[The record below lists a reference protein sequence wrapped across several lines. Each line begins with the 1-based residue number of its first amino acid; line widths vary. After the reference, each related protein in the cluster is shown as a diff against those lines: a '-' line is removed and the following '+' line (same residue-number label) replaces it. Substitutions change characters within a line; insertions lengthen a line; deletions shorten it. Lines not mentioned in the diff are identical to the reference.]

1 MKPNRTASLVR
12 NSVLSLGATTLFY
25 GCWSTAVA
33 QTQSRAQEETT
44 PAQNTNT
51 TADTVLEEIVVTA
64 QRRSEDL
71 QNVPIAIT
79 ALSGDTLTKAG
90 VESVGDLAQLTP
102 SLQFGQRFGNVFIA
116 VRGIGQAG
124 QDIGSQSGVTVSQD
138 GVPLLNH
145 FMMDGTFLDVARVE
159 VLRGPQG
166 TFEGRNAT
174 GGAINVY
181 SNQPTETFTGSI
193 AATAGNYDL
202 LGVRGFL
209 SGPLG
214 SDRLLARVA
223 FQRNDS
229 EGWMKNDFLHTRRN
243 DTDLGQVRASLLG
256 KVTDDLTVRAI
267 FEATKDRGNPTFA
280 TVLGRA
286 RPDKPTIVEVLGL
299 PRNDLENR
307 VVYMNHTDQR
317 DSEDKKAILIA
328 NWDVNA
334 SFAIAATTGYITHDL
349 VLTDSDNDGT
359 SGDFSDFPLVAIN
372 VKQFTQDLTATANLT
387 DRTDLVAG
395 AFYMHGDS
403 REPLILSVPPTL
415 IRGFNYYPVETLD
428 SYAVYGQL
436 RHQLTNSLRLTIGG
450 RYTLDDKDFT
460 MNGTIIGASFLKT
473 AGDSWGAFTPRFV
486 IDYVPNDNTLL
497 YVSASRGFKSGGFN
511 TFGDVSLPV
520 NLFNPE
526 FVWNYEAGLKASF
539 FDRALRLG
547 VTGFYSDYTNL
558 QQTLFRINPQ
568 TGVRY
573 PRVENAASAGI
584 KGVEL
589 DVEAIPLRGLR
600 LRASGTWLD
609 AKFGHFT
616 SIDPI
621 YPERGEQELTGNRLP
636 QAPDWQFAVSGEYS
650 VPISNTLAITARAD
664 YKWQSEIY
672 FDLFNNP
679 LNTQDTYGL
688 LNASLSIGTFD
699 ERWSLT
705 AFARNAF
712 DKRYVSQSLTAASD
726 TVPARVGQLGTPREY
741 GLTLSHRF

>member
-1 MKPNRTASLVR
+1 MKTNRRTRLLR
-12 NSVLSLGATTLFY
+12 NSVLSLGATTMFY
-25 GCWSTAVA
+25 GCWSTAEA
-33 QTQSRAQEETT
+33 QAQSRAQEDTT
-44 PAQNTNT
+44 PAQSANSANT
-51 TADTVLEEIVVTA
+51 TLEEVVVTA
-64 QRRSEDL
+64 QRRSEGL

-79 ALSGDTLTKAG
+79 AISGDTLQKAG
-90 VESVGDLAQLTP
+90 VESVGALVQLTP

-181 SNQPTETFTGSI
+181 SNQPTETFAGAL
-193 AATAGNYDL
+193 AATAGNYGF
-202 LGVRGFL
+202 LGVRGVF
-209 SGPLG
+209 SGPLV
-214 SDRLLARVA
+214 SDRLMARVA

-229 EGWMKNDFLHTRRN
+229 DGWLKNEFLHTRRN
-243 DTDLGQVRASLLG
+243 DTDLGQLRVSLLG
-256 KVTDDLTVRAI
+256 KVTEDLTVRAI
-267 FEATKDRGNPTFA
+267 LEGTKDRGNPTFA

-286 RPDKPTIVEVLGL
+286 RPDKPTVVEALGL
-299 PRNDLENR
+299 PRNDIENL
-307 VVYMNHTDQR
+307 VVYTNHTDQR

-328 NWDVNA
+328 NWDLNA
-334 SFAIAATTGYITHDL
+334 NFAVASTTGYITHDL

-359 SGDFSDFPLVAIN
+359 SGDFSDFPLVAIR
-372 VKQFTQDLTATANLT
+372 VKQFTQDLTATANLGE
-387 DRTDLVAG
+387 RTDLVGG

-403 REPLILSVPPTL
+403 TQPLILSVPPTL
-415 IRGFNYYPVETLD
+415 IRGFNYHPVEILD

-436 RHQLTNSLRLTIGG
+436 RHQLTDSLRVTVGG
-450 RYTLDDKDFT
+450 RYTIDDKDFS
-460 MNGTIIGASFLKT
+460 MDGTIIGTSFLRT

-486 IDYVPNDNTLL
+486 LDYVSSDNTLL
-497 YVSASRGFKSGGFN
+497 YLSASRGFKSGGFN

-520 NLFNPE
+520 NLFDPE
-526 FVWNYEAGLKASF
+526 FVWNYEAGLKAAF
-539 FDRALRLG
+539 LDRALRLG
-547 VTGFYSDYTNL
+547 VTGFFSDYTNL

-573 PRVENAASAGI
+573 PRVENAASAEI

-589 DVEAIPLRGLR
+589 DVEAIPFRGLR

-609 AKFGHFT
+609 AKFGRFT

-621 YPERGEQELTGNRLP
+621 YPERGEQDLTGNRLP
-636 QAPDWQFAVSGEYS
+636 QAPEWQFGVSGEYS
-650 VPISNTLAITARAD
+650 LPISATVAITARAD
-664 YKWQSEIY
+664 YKWQSNLY

-688 LNASLSIGTFD
+688 LNGSLSIGTLD
-699 ERWSLT
+699 EKWSLT

-741 GLTLSHRF
+741 GLTVNRRF

>member
-1 MKPNRTASLVR
+1 MTNRTASLLHV
-12 NSVLSLGATTLFY
+12 SVLSLGAVALFY
-25 GCWSTAVA
+25 GCGFATEA
-33 QTQSRAQEETT
+33 QAQSRAQEE
-44 PAQNTNT
+44 NS
-51 TADTVLEEIVVTA
+51 DTELEAVVVTA

-79 ALSGDTLTKAG
+79 AIAGDALEKAG
-90 VESVGDLAQLTP
+90 VESVGDLVQVAP

-145 FMMDGTFLDVARVE
+145 YMMDGTFLDVSRVE

-181 SNQPTETFTGSI
+181 SNLPTETFTG
-193 AATAGNYDL
+193 ALTATAGNYDR
-202 LGVRGFL
+202 LGLRGFL

-223 FQRNDS
+223 FQRSDS
-229 EGWMKNDFLHTRRN
+229 EGWMRNDFLHVRRN
-243 DTDLGQVRASLLG
+243 DTDLAQLRASLLG
-256 KVTDDLTVRAI
+256 TVTDNFTVRAI
-267 FEATKDRGNPTFA
+267 FDATKDRGNPTFA

-286 RPDKPTIVEVLGL
+286 RPDKPTVVEALGL
-299 PRNDLENR
+299 PRNDLEHL
-307 VVYMNHTDQR
+307 VVYTNHTDQR
-317 DSEDKKAILIA
+317 DTESKKSTLIA
-328 NWDVNA
+328 NWNVNDG
-334 SFAIAATTGYITHDL
+334 FAITSTTGYITHDL
-349 VLTDSDNDGT
+349 VLTDTDNDGT
-359 SGDFSDFPLVAIN
+359 SGDFSDFPLVGIH
-372 VKQFTQDLTATANLT
+372 VKQFTQDLTATAALT
-387 DRTDLVAG
+387 SRTDLVAG

-403 REPLILSVPPTL
+403 SEPLILSVPPTL
-415 IRGFNYYPVETLD
+415 IRGFNYYPVEKLD

-436 RHQLTNSLRLTIGG
+436 RHQLTDSLRLTVGG
-450 RYTLDDKDFT
+450 RYTIDDKDFK
-460 MNGTIIGASFLKT
+460 MNATVIGTNVVRT
-473 AGDSWGAFTPRFV
+473 ADDSWGAFTPRV
-486 IDYVPNDNTLL
+486 VLDYVPGENTLL

-511 TFGDVSLPV
+511 TFGDVSQPV
-520 NLFNPE
+520 NLFDPE

-539 FDRALRLG
+539 LNRALRLG

-573 PRVENAASAGI
+573 PRIENAASADI
-584 KGVEL
+584 RGVEL
-589 DVEAIPLRGLR
+589 DVEAIPYRGLR
-600 LRASGTWLD
+600 LRASATWLD

-621 YPERGEQELTGNRLP
+621 YPERGEQDLTGNRLP
-636 QAPDWQFAVSGEYS
+636 QAPNLQFGLSGEYS
-650 VPISNTLAITARAD
+650 FPISGRLGITARAD
-664 YKWQSEIY
+664 YKWQNDIY

-679 LNTQDTYGL
+679 LNTQHAYGL
-688 LNASLSIGTFD
+688 LNGSLSIETLD
-699 ERWSLT
+699 EKWSLA

-741 GLTLSHRF
+741 GLALSHRF

>member
-1 MKPNRTASLVR
+1 MKPRCTARRLR
-12 NSVLSLGATTLFY
+12 CRALGWGASILFC
-25 GCWSTAVA
+25 GCGLTAQA
-33 QTQSRAQEETT
+33 QSQGRAQDDSKPTS
-44 PAQNTNT
+44 AN
-51 TADTVLEEIVVTA
+51 TADTALEEVVVTA

-79 ALSGDTLTKAG
+79 AISGDTLQKAG

-145 FMMDGTFLDVARVE
+145 FMMDGTFLDVSRVE

-181 SNQPTETFTGSI
+181 SNLPTQTFDGAI
-193 AATAGNYDL
+193 AATAGNYEFF
-202 LGVRGFL
+202 GVRGFV
-209 SGPLG
+209 SAPLI
-214 SDRLLARVA
+214 SDRLTARVA
-223 FQRNDS
+223 FQKNHSD
-229 EGWMKNDFLHTRRN
+229 GWMTNEFLHTRKN

-256 KVTDDLTVRAI
+256 SITEDLTVRAI
-267 FEATKDRGNPTFA
+267 LEATKDRGNPAFA

-286 RPDKPTIVEVLGL
+286 RPDKPTAVEVLGL
-299 PRNDLENR
+299 PQNDLEHR
-307 VVYMNHTDQR
+307 VVYMNHTDQQ
-317 DSEDKKAILIA
+317 DTEDKKAILIA
-328 NWDVNA
+328 NWDVNP
-334 SFAIAATTGYITHDL
+334 SFAIASTTGYINHDL
-349 VLTDSDNDGT
+349 VLTDIDNDGT
-359 SGDFSDFPLVAIN
+359 SGDFSDFPLVGIHVN
-372 VKQFTQDLTATANLT
+372 QFTQDLTATAELSS
-387 DRTDLVAG
+387 RTDLVAG

-403 REPLILSVPPTL
+403 SQPLILSVPPTL
-415 IRGFNYYPVETLD
+415 IRAFNYFPVEKLD
-428 SYAVYGQL
+428 SYAIYGQL
-436 RHQLTNSLRLTIGG
+436 RHQLTESLRATVGG
-450 RYTLDDKDFT
+450 RYTIDDKDFT
-460 MNGTIIGASFLKT
+460 MEGTVLGTSFLRT
-473 AGDSWGAFTPRFV
+473 ASDSWGAFTPRFV
-486 IDYVPNDNTLL
+486 IDYVPGENTLL

-539 FDRALRLG
+539 FERALRLG

-573 PRVENAASAGI
+573 PRIENAASAEI

-589 DVEAIPLRGLR
+589 DVEAIPVRGVR
-600 LRASGTWLD
+600 LRASATRLD

-621 YPERGEQELTGNRLP
+621 YPERGEQDLTGNQLP
-636 QAPDWQFAVSGEYS
+636 QAPDWQFGVSAEYS
-650 VPISNTLAITARAD
+650 LPVSSSLAVTARAD

-679 LNTQDTYGL
+679 LNTQGTYGL
-688 LNASLSIGTFD
+688 FNGSLSIGRLD
-699 ERWSLT
+699 EKWSLT

-712 DKRYVSQSLTAASD
+712 DERYVSQSLTAASD
-726 TVPARVGQLGTPREY
+726 TVPSRVGQLGTPREF
-741 GLTLSHRF
+741 GLTLNYRF